1 MMATTLKAMKRVQ
14 EIRQRRERVFYKNRM
29 KGKRDHERQQNIKT
43 IKKNVELISGPS
55 LKAKELLQKIQQKE
69 TKTEMDLS

>member
-29 KGKRDHERQQNIKT
+29 KGKREHERQQNIKT

-55 LKAKELLQKIQQKE
+55 LKTKELLQKITQKE